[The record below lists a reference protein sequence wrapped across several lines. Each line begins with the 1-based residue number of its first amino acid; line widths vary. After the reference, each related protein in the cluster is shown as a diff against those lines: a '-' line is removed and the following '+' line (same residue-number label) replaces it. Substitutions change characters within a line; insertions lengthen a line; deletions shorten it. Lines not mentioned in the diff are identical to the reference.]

1 MNNIAAKVVVC
12 VIGLVGTLRIHGRA
26 RADGSTALLLE
37 ALDSPTPYILP
48 GTDSILTST
57 FTGFKPLDYILRL
70 LVLFWWE
77 TLDGSHPD
85 TSAIGLYFL
94 GQLLPCI
101 VIVYLDALRGEKP
114 SLVKSGSSLYQR
126 SILTLYILTT
136 SLYSGLHSGF
146 SSFRSAPLGQPASF
160 GPSCISYHL
169 RLSGL
174 RYPQT
179 P

>member
-12 VIGLVGTLRIHGRA
+12 VSGLVGTLGIHGRA

-114 SLVKSGSSLYQR
+114 SLVKSDSSLYQR
-126 SILTLYILTT
+126 FILTL
-136 SLYSGLHSGF
+136 
-146 SSFRSAPLGQPASF
+146 
-160 GPSCISYHL
+160 
-169 RLSGL
+169 
-174 RYPQT
+174 
-179 P
+179 